1 MIHFFEELACVFVF
15 ILPTAETYDLYCNAI
30 QDAFELIQ
38 GKDEDF
44 VPGFDAYAD
53 VSNLSN
59 MSQLSEATP
68 GRENNLLALNDSSIF
83 TPNTHSKPKHRKTI
97 STSNKKSSERHSTP
111 VRSDIC
117 SIPED
122 TPPSDLLRKPVEIRK
137 NGGRKRSKRNGEEGK
152 EQIGSESKKRKLS
165 AEGRKSAGRKSAE
178 RKSAGRKSAGRPKK
192 QSSVSE
198 LDCGVNGDAD
208 NSHEEDPVTKRLN
221 FDTDH
226 DLSGQLDILQ
236 VHHPSQRT
244 GITYS
249 SSGDSAQV
257 PSMDIAM
264 SSSSD
269 TSTEHGGPRPSQGSS
284 IPDRATTKTTSS
296 KKSKNRAKKN
306 GKSSKC
312 AEDSSENGAVRK
324 GKSKEDRKS
333 STSSVTGDQD
343 TGALLPPGSLCEGD
357 MTTTEVTMGNVREER
372 KEERKEEKEK
382 EKTEEKEEEKE
393 KEKKE
398 EKEEEKEKEKKEEKE
413 EEKEKEKK
421 EEKEEEKEE
430 ERKEEENEKKEERH
444 FQYESDS
451 EVSYSDDASELESS
465 ESESEDSLPA
475 VNMEVNESVRGE
487 FVEVK
492 LDINAVGLAN
502 VDDLPTV

>member
-1 MIHFFEELACVFVF
+1 MLVF

-122 TPPSDLLRKPVEIRK
+122 APPSDLLRKPVEIRK

-152 EQIGSESKKRKLS
+152 EQIGSESKKPKLS
-165 AEGRKSAGRKSAE
+165 AEGRKSTG

-192 QSSVSE
+192 QNSVSE
-198 LDCGVNGDAD
+198 LDRGMNGDAD

-236 VHHPSQRT
+236 VHHPQQRT
-244 GITYS
+244 EITYS
-249 SSGDSAQV
+249 SSADSPQV
-257 PSMDIAM
+257 PSMDVAM
-264 SSSSD
+264 SSISD

-284 IPDRATTKTTSS
+284 TPDGATTKTTSS
-296 KKSKNRAKKN
+296 KKPKNRTKKN

-372 KEERKEEKEK
+372 KEERE
-382 EKTEEKEEEKE
+382 EEKEEER
-393 KEKKE
+393 
-398 EKEEEKEKEKKEEKE
+398 E

-451 EVSYSDDASELESS
+451 EVSYSDETSELESS

-487 FVEVK
+487 FVGVK
-492 LDINAVGLAN
+492 LDINAVGSAN